1 MKNYYVHSIV
11 WDTDNAGVEL
21 PTEVL
26 IKAEEQNIADAL
38 SDQFGYCVSSF
49 EYESLS
55 VRTLR
60 NLVKAGRLFYDF
72 RVDREEE
79 KEEEIAAGGE
89 WKDEYSFIEVEE
101 ITDKYAHDWIN
112 RELQGKQYEG
122 VYVINAPDVDP
133 TVFKRSDISIIDCY
147 TLSINDRAWH
157 RGEKIPFT
165 ITNQL

>member
-1 MKNYYVHSIV
+1 MKNYYVHSIA

-26 IKAEEQNIADAL
+26 INSEEQNIADAL

-49 EYESLS
+49 KYETLD

-72 RVDREEE
+72 RADREEE

-89 WKDEYSFIEVEE
+89 
-101 ITDKYAHDWIN
+101 
-112 RELQGKQYEG
+112 
-122 VYVINAPDVDP
+122 
-133 TVFKRSDISIIDCY
+133 
-147 TLSINDRAWH
+147 
-157 RGEKIPFT
+157 
-165 ITNQL
+165 